1 MEVRKKASNDDLGDA
16 RRERCCLRHASL
28 IQVNG
33 ETVEVFGEVGGS
45 PPHYP
50 DLAGKVALVTG
61 GSRGIGAATCR
72 ALAANGVRVA
82 VNGRDLTAIDRVVG
96 EITGEGGVA
105 MAAPGDVT
113 EEAAVRGIR
122 EEVEQALGSV
132 EILAAFAGGQGTPVP
147 TSQLGLERW
156 RSVLESD
163 LTSVYLTVTAFL
175 PAMIE
180 RGAGAIITMSS
191 AAGRQPSGA
200 NAAYAAAKAGVVMFT
215 KHLAHEVGKHG
226 IRVNCLAP
234 SAVLNDR
241 MQRFMSAE
249 QLDELAAKFP
259 LGRIGQPDDVAQ
271 AVLYLASS
279 ASSWVTGVTLDL
291 TGGRVIV

>member
-1 MEVRKKASNDDLGDA
+1 MFSELG
-16 RRERCCLRHASL
+16 
-28 IQVNG
+28 G
-33 ETVEVFGEVGGS
+33 TS
-45 PPHYP
+45 PQYP
-50 DLAGKVALVTG
+50 DLAGNVALVTG

-72 ALAANGVRVA
+72 ALAANGAKVA
-82 VNGRDLTAIDRVVG
+82 VNGRDQAVIDSVVAEIAADGGTAV
-96 EITGEGGVA
+96 
-105 MAAPGDVT
+105 AAPGDVT
-113 EEAAVRGIR
+113 DEAAVRNVR
-122 EEVEQALGSV
+122 DTVEHAWVPV
-132 EILAAFAGGQGTPVP
+132 EILAAFAGGQGTPGP
-147 TSQLGLERW
+147 TTQLGLDQW
-156 RSVLESD
+156 RAVLESD
-163 LTSVYLTVTAFL
+163 LTSVYLTVTQFL

-180 RGAGAIITMSS
+180 RGGGAIITMSS
-191 AAGRQPSGA
+191 TAGRQPGGA

-215 KHLAHEVGKHG
+215 KHLAHEVGRHG

-241 MQRFMSAE
+241 MRRFMSAE
-249 QLDELAAKFP
+249 QLDELAAAFP

>member
-1 MEVRKKASNDDLGDA
+1 MSSEL
-16 RRERCCLRHASL
+16 
-28 IQVNG
+28 
-33 ETVEVFGEVGGS
+33 GGS
-45 PPHYP
+45 APRYP

-72 ALAANGVRVA
+72 VLAANGAKVA
-82 VNGRDLTAIDRVVG
+82 VNGRDHAAIDTIVAR
-96 EITGEGGVA
+96 IDTDGGTAV
-105 MAAPGDVT
+105 AAPGDVT
-113 EEAAVRGIR
+113 DEAAVRSMR
-122 EEVEQALGSV
+122 DTVEHALGPV
-132 EILAAFAGGQGTPVP
+132 EILAAFAGGQGAPTP
-147 TSQLGLERW
+147 TIQLGLDQW
-156 RSVLESD
+156 RAVLDSE
-163 LTSVYLTVTAFL
+163 LTSMYLTVTAFL

-180 RGAGAIITMSS
+180 RGGGAIVTMSS
-191 AAGRQPSGA
+191 TAGRQPSSA

-215 KHLAHEVGKHG
+215 KHLANEVGRHG
-226 IRVNCLAP
+226 VRVNCLAP

-249 QLDELAAKFP
+249 QLDELATQFP
-259 LGRIGQPDDVAQ
+259 LGRVGQPDDIAQ